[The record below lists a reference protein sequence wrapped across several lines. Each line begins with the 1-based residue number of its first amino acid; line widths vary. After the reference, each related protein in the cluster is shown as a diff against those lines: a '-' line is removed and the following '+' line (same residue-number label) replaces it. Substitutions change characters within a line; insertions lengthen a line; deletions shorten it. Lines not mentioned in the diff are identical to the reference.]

1 MEVNEESVTPQFAT
15 VVRGYDRLQV
25 DDYIEHLQ
33 QWIEQAD
40 IRAQQSEAVAADSA
54 IEVEQLRRRVSSLDA
69 DSLTATPESMK
80 ALGSRVGTIMQSS
93 FTAAK
98 ELHARAEDEA
108 RVTRAAAESQA
119 ERIIV
124 EATARAEELSR
135 AAEDLF
141 VQAQDVLAGASA
153 AATRQVDEATAR
165 GEADAAALV
174 ERARAEVQELAR
186 KAAAEEKATREQV
199 ALLEEHRRRV
209 LDEIGLLHERLGTIS
224 DGLSTQPQ
232 LPPQPERAAQAITS
246 QPAPQRPDDETAVLE
261 LPSASRPNR
270 RKATSSAR

>member
-1 MEVNEESVTPQFAT
+1 MEANEESATPHFAT

-25 DDYIEHLQ
+25 DDYVEHLQ
-33 QWIEQAD
+33 QWIEQAEN
-40 IRAQQSEAVAADSA
+40 RAQQSEAVAAGSA
-54 IEVEQLRRRVSSLDA
+54 IEIEQLRRRVSSLDA

-93 FTAAK
+93 FHAAK
-98 ELHARAEDEA
+98 ELHAWAEDEA
-108 RVTRAAAESQA
+108 RATEAAAETQA

-141 VQAQDVLAGASA
+141 VQAQEALAGASV

-165 GEADAAALV
+165 GAADAAALV
-174 ERARAEVQELAR
+174 ERTRAEVQELAR
-186 KAAAEEKATREQV
+186 KAAAEEKVTREQL
-199 ALLEEHRRRV
+199 ALLEEHRRCV
-209 LDEIGLLHERLGTIS
+209 LDEIGLLHERLGTIGE
-224 DGLSTQPQ
+224 GLSTPPQ
-232 LPPQPERAAQAITS
+232 LPPLPARASLATAP
-246 QPAPQRPDDETAVLE
+246 QPAPERPDDETVVLE

-270 RKATSSAR
+270 RKAASSTR

>member
-1 MEVNEESVTPQFAT
+1 MEANEESVTPQFAT

-25 DDYIEHLQ
+25 DDYVEHLQ

-40 IRAQQSEAVAADSA
+40 NRAQQSEAVAADSA

-108 RVTRAAAESQA
+108 RATETAAESQA

-141 VQAQDVLAGASA
+141 AQAQDVLAGAVA
-153 AATRQVDEATAR
+153 AATRQVDEASAR
-165 GEADAAALV
+165 GQAESAALL

-186 KAAAEEKATREQV
+186 NAAAEESATREQV
-199 ALLEEHRRRV
+199 ALLEEHRQHV
-209 LDEIGLLHERLGTIS
+209 LDEIALLQERLGTIS
-224 DGLSTQPQ
+224 DGFSAAPQ
-232 LPPQPERAAQAITS
+232 LPPPPERASLATMP
-246 QPAPQRPDDETAVLE
+246 QPASQRPDDETVVLE

-270 RKATSSAR
+270 RKAASSTR

>member
-1 MEVNEESVTPQFAT
+1 MEANEESVTPRFAT

-25 DDYIEHLQ
+25 DDYVEHLQ

-40 IRAQQSEAVAADSA
+40 NRAQQSEAGAAESA

-69 DSLTATPESMK
+69 DSLTATPESMR

-93 FTAAK
+93 FHAAK
-98 ELHARAEDEA
+98 ELHDRAEDDA
-108 RVTRAAAESQA
+108 RATAAAAETQA

-124 EATARAEELSR
+124 EATARAGELSR

-141 VQAQDVLAGASA
+141 VQAQDELASAGAA
-153 AATRQVDEATAR
+153 ASKQVDEATAR
-165 GEADAAALV
+165 AEAECAALV

-186 KAAAEEKATREQV
+186 HSAAEEKATRERV

-209 LDEIGLLHERLGTIS
+209 LDEIGLLHERLGTIG
-224 DGLSTQPQ
+224 DGLSTPSP
-232 LPPQPERAAQAITS
+232 LPPQPGRPPLAATPH
-246 QPAPQRPDDETAVLE
+246 PAPDRPDDDTMVLE
-261 LPSASRPNR
+261 LPSAPGPNR
-270 RKATSSAR
+270 RKATSSRR